1 MAISLESLAAKG
13 RGNYARK
20 IPAMKRSYP
29 AARDR
34 AITGFDATPFGPN
47 RKAAY
52 REAWATMPANFDLK
66 VVAGLEDKWQRNWV
80 AKMRE

>member
-1 MAISLESLAAKG
+1 MAVSLEALASKG
-13 RGNYARK
+13 KSNYARK
-20 IPAMKRSYP
+20 IPTMKKGFP

-34 AITGFDATPFGPN
+34 AISGFDATPFGPT

-52 REAWATMPANFDLK
+52 RDAWGTMPGNYDIK
-66 VVAGLEDKWQRNWV
+66 VVAGLEDKWSRNWV